1 MKYFKPIWLLFLLGI
16 MTECDLQNKEKIHV
30 LPAHAHNDYEN
41 TRPLLDALECKFISI
56 EVDVF
61 SIGDSLFV
69 AHYPNQIETGK
80 TLRKMYLNPLK
91 EIILKNNGSVYG
103 EGTSLMLLVDI
114 KDDGLRTYRILH
126 RILESYKE
134 MLTSYKSGI
143 KNMGPIAVIVSGNR
157 PFEYMRNQQLRYAA
171 YDGRIAD
178 MNLGI
183 SSSLMPLVSD
193 NWRNHFK
200 WNGLGEMPESEKNK
214 LSQLVQNAHKN
225 GYLLRFWGTTDNP
238 GIERNAVWN
247 CLKEARVD
255 LIGTDDLI
263 GLQAQFLKE

>member
-1 MKYFKPIWLLFLLGI
+1 MKIIKPLWIFLLVGI
-16 MTECDLQNKEKIHV
+16 VTGCDLQNEEKVRV

-56 EVDVF
+56 EADVF
-61 SIGDSLFV
+61 SNGDSLFV
-69 AHYPNQIETGK
+69 AHYSNQIETGK

-91 EIILKNNGSVYG
+91 EMIQRNNGSVYG
-103 EGTSLMLLVDI
+103 EGTSLILLIDI
-114 KDDGLRTYRILH
+114 KDDGLRTYKLLH
-126 RILESYKE
+126 GILESYKG
-134 MLTSYKSGI
+134 MLTSYNSGI
-143 KNMGPIAVIVSGNR
+143 KNIGPVAVIVSGNR
-157 PFEYMRNQQLRYAA
+157 PFEYMRNQKLRYAA
-171 YDGRIAD
+171 YDGRISD

-214 LSQLVQNAHKN
+214 LLQLVKNAHEN
-225 GYLLRFWGTTDNP
+225 GYLLRFWGTSDHP

-247 CLKEARVD
+247 SLEEAQVN
-255 LIGTDDLI
+255 LIGTDDLK
-263 GLQAQFLKE
+263 GLQAHFLK